1 MEVSTTMASQAVG
14 SANTYLLTRKWL
26 DCTQALFEP
35 TLVTRLRAR
44 MRRMELDQAL
54 AGGADP
60 SASPLLAARA
70 AQLVAP
76 RARHRLAAALE
87 RFVLTAESPPARVR
101 VLPRRRAVEAN
112 RPRMLELAA
121 TLRTSGLLYAR
132 GIAILELVLIDGTGP
147 AYTDARGE
155 GLARELELAGASLGG

>member
-1 MEVSTTMASQAVG
+1 MAAQGVG
-14 SANTYLLTRKWL
+14 STNTYLLTRRWL

-44 MRRMELDQAL
+44 LRRMDLDHAL
-54 AGGADP
+54 AEGVDP
-60 SASPLLAARA
+60 SSSPLLAARA

-87 RFVLTAESPPARVR
+87 RFVLTAEASPARVR
-101 VLPRRRAVEAN
+101 VLPRRHAIDAN
-112 RPRMLELAA
+112 RSRMLELSA

-155 GLARELELAGASLGG
+155 GLARQLELAGASLGG